1 VIKMSK
7 PAKTALKPPLTR
19 EQLMDQRA
27 AADFAAMD
35 KINNDRSIEH
45 RIMTERGPRFE
56 PQPSERNAAAASIP
70 SADLVFSR
78 VGGDFANSTYMRSRR
93 PPGGG

>member
-1 VIKMSK
+1 MPKKPSAPPA
-7 PAKTALKPPLTR
+7 PAKTR
-19 EQLMDQRA
+19 EQLMDERA

-35 KINNDRSIEH
+35 KINSDRTIEYK
-45 RIMTERGPRFE
+45 IMTEPGPRFE
-56 PQPSERNAAAASIP
+56 PQPSQRNAAAVSIP

-78 VGGDFANSTYMRSRR
+78 IGGDFANSAYMRSRR

>member
-1 VIKMSK
+1 MSK
-7 PAKTALKPPLTR
+7 PAKTASKPPLTR

-35 KINNDRSIEH
+35 KINNDRSIER